1 MRMRPKKNRDAR
13 LEKVSGLLA
22 ELDGGRV
29 KLSPAFGEGRELFV
43 ELGCGKG
50 AFITGLSERF
60 PDASLLA
67 VEKVTDVAM
76 MAMEKAD
83 RAGCANVRFLIA
95 DGAAI
100 DMLLPAHSVARLYLN
115 FSDPWPKKRNAKRRL
130 TSPLFLER
138 YKTILAP
145 GGRIFFKTDNR
156 PLFDYS
162 LETFATSGYT
172 LENVCFDLHGSPM
185 AAENIMTEYERNF
198 SSKGFAINYLEAFL
212 K

>member
-100 DMLLPAHSVARLYLN
+100 DMLLPAHSVAPAVSQFQRPVAEKAQRKKEADQPP
-115 FSDPWPKKRNAKRRL
+115 FS
-130 TSPLFLER
+130 
-138 YKTILAP
+138 
-145 GGRIFFKTDNR
+145 G
-156 PLFDYS
+156 
-162 LETFATSGYT
+162 T
-172 LENVCFDLHGSPM
+172 L
-185 AAENIMTEYERNF
+185 
-198 SSKGFAINYLEAFL
+198 
-212 K
+212 

>member
-83 RAGCANVRFLIA
+83 
-95 DGAAI
+95 GAAI

-162 LETFATSGYT
+162 LETFAASGYT

-198 SSKGFAINYLEAFL
+198 SAKGFAINYLEAFL

>member
-76 MAMEKAD
+76 MA
-83 RAGCANVRFLIA
+83 
-95 DGAAI
+95 
-100 DMLLPAHSVARLYLN
+100 P
-115 FSDPWPKKRNAKRRL
+115 
-130 TSPLFLER
+130 TSSSRGLSE
-138 YKTILAP
+138 
-145 GGRIFFKTDNR
+145 
-156 PLFDYS
+156 
-162 LETFATSGYT
+162 
-172 LENVCFDLHGSPM
+172 V
-185 AAENIMTEYERNF
+185 MTEK
-198 SSKGFAINYLEAFL
+198 SAVLQMISPIA
-212 K
+212 